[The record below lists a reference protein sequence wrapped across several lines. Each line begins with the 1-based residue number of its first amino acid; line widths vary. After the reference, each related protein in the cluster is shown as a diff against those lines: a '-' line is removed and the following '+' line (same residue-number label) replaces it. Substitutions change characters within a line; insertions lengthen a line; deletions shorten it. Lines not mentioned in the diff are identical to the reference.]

1 MEHTLILF
9 KFFISICIQEFP
21 IQISVIHELKV
32 GSNQIVVRIHYYNF
46 LSCNLELVTDN
57 KLQVIYHA
65 LCVYT

>member
-1 MEHTLILF
+1 
-9 KFFISICIQEFP
+9 
-21 IQISVIHELKV
+21 VIHELKV